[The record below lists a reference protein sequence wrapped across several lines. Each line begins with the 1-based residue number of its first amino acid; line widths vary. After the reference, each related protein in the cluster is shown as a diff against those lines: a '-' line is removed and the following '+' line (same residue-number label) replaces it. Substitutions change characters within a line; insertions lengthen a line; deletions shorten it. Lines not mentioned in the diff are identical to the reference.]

1 MTSMPFNGYCTQ
13 CLMNVDDGRNEEEHS
28 KQDRCGLARIIRVD
42 WRSVRNIATRVT
54 RFWTYQKAY
63 CFEGNR

>member
-28 KQDRCGLARIIRVD
+28 KQDRCGLARTIRVD
-42 WRSVRNIATRVT
+42 WCSVRNIAT
-54 RFWTYQKAY
+54 
-63 CFEGNR
+63 E